1 VVSPYGQVGFRG
13 VEVFP
18 YRFRDDG
25 AAAYARRHDAV
36 LAVGRSQATEPGQV
50 SLSPVTV
57 RGASGLRRLVLPSP
71 NGSTISQRLA
81 TAGVVVIGVALRNVD
96 AAVEW
101 TMARLRGDTQMTVAA
116 IAAGERWPTG
126 SLRPAVED
134 LWGAGAFL
142 AGIAERRDGSLSPEA
157 MAAAA
162 AFRDVHDRLPD
173 ALWECASGREL
184 RQYGFPED
192 VQIAA
197 EVNASGSD
205 PVLQDDRFSCPPPTS
220 G

>member
-1 VVSPYGQVGFRG
+1 
-13 VEVFP
+13 
-18 YRFRDDG
+18 
-25 AAAYARRHDAV
+25 
-36 LAVGRSQATEPGQV
+36 
-50 SLSPVTV
+50 
-57 RGASGLRRLVLPSP
+57 
-71 NGSTISQRLA
+71 
-81 TAGVVVIGVALRNVD
+81 
-96 AAVEW
+96 
-101 TMARLRGDTQMTVAA
+101 MTVAA

-142 AGIAERRDGSLSPEA
+142 AGIADRRDGSLSPEA

-162 AFRDVHDRLPD
+162 AFRDVRDRLPD

-197 EVNASGSD
+197 EVNASGSV
-205 PVLQDDRFSCPPPTS
+205 PVLHNDRFSCRPPTY